1 MTNDMRETPT
11 PPRKPPTTGNPDTRE
26 ARLAAALRTNL
37 RRRKADRAAPAAE
50 VDATPDQTEGEAGE
64 GLTAQASAIP
74 ATKTPRDGS

>member
-1 MTNDMRETPT
+1 MTNGMTKSPT

-37 RRRKADRAAPAAE
+37 RRRKGDRAAPVTEADPAG
-50 VDATPDQTEGEAGE
+50 DQPDGEAGE

-74 ATKTPRDGS
+74 DTKNPQDES

>member
-1 MTNDMRETPT
+1 MTNYMSETPT

-37 RRRKADRAAPAAE
+37 RRRKADRAAPAPDG
-50 VDATPDQTEGEAGE
+50 DAAPDQPGDEAGE

-74 ATKTPRDGS
+74 ATKTPQDGS